1 MTSSPLWK
9 SILLAA
15 VLGFAATAGHAQQP
29 VPSIETQ
36 VMRCWTAP
44 SAQAATSVR
53 PITFTL
59 HLDPEGNLLEAT
71 TDYEPANA
79 VERTLRDAVVRTLR
93 RCRSLRPPAAPYEE
107 WRETEVTFDLVRAT
121 RAPGI
126 VMPD

>member
-1 MTSSPLWK
+1 MAA
-9 SILLAA
+9 LLGLA
-15 VLGFAATAGHAQQP
+15 VPVVHAQQA
-29 VPSIETQ
+29 VPSIEAQ

-59 HLDPEGNLLEAT
+59 HLDPEGNLVEAT
-71 TDYEPANA
+71 TDYVPANA

-93 RCRSLRPPAAPYEE
+93 RCRSLRPPSEDYEA
-107 WRETEVTFDLVRAT
+107 WRETAVTFDMVRAT